1 MWKTAIRTSVSELFC
16 FTVEPLPKIFSKVYN
31 NNALYQHIVQWTY
44 CEDQSQCQSRKI
56 MSPTHL
62 DRTASP
68 GETLLQLL
76 QENKRSEQ
84 ELSLGFTVCL
94 VLSPHHKSPHWPAER
109 FAGEALPGSY
119 RWYFLRALLGARTE
133 LLCRWHFFTVQGR
146 DFLSPCMSASLP
158 LIFFR
163 KRFSTYLDL
172 IQASFSCLEVNDH
185 KKEGKRYL

>member
-16 FTVEPLPKIFSKVYN
+16 FTVEPLPKYSLMSTITMHCNSIN
-31 NNALYQHIVQWTY
+31 TLWTY

-62 DRTASP
+62 DRTVSP

-76 QENKRSEQ
+76 QEHKRSEQ
-84 ELSLGFTVCL
+84 ELSLGLTVYL
-94 VLSPHHKSPHWPAER
+94 VLSPHHKSPRWPAER

-119 RWYFLRALLGARTE
+119 RWYFLRALWGARTE

-146 DFLSPCMSASLP
+146 DFLSPSTSASLP

-185 KKEGKRYL
+185 KK